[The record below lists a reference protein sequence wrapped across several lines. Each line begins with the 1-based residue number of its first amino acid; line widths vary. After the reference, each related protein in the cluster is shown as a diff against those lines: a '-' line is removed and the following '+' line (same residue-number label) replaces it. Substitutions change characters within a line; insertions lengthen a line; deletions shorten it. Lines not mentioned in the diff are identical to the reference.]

1 MLEPINTESDLHPL
15 EDLYSQSLFHS
26 KRRFSLSEISFIGI
40 GRQNSSKSGIIIK
53 DLSLSIKIIKKLNL
67 KI

>member
-1 MLEPINTESDLHPL
+1 MLEPIDIESDLHPL
-15 EDLYSQSLFHS
+15 GDSYSKFLIHS
-26 KRRFSLSEISFIGI
+26 KRRFFLSEISFIGI

-53 DLSLSIKIIKKLNL
+53 DLSLSIKIIKKLNP